1 VAAVTT
7 DTQTVQRGC
16 AEAGMARSGINCP

>member
-7 DTQTVQRGC
+7 DTQTVQRSC
-16 AEAGMARSGINCP
+16 AEASMVCSGINYP